1 METLLS
7 GLPEHVGDD
16 EDLARF
22 LTQSN
27 QFSSSRV
34 KASAF
39 LPSPKHRNTSVFRMG
54 ADPARLVETW
64 NQNNTGDRPLKA
76 AAICKA
82 QHVRAAG
89 LDVIASEPPPTHANV
104 EGWPWLENDAELQKA
119 QQLEC
124 AIQIATE
131 AAVVR
136 L

>member
-1 METLLS
+1 
-7 GLPEHVGDD
+7 
-16 EDLARF
+16 
-22 LTQSN
+22 
-27 QFSSSRV
+27 
-34 KASAF
+34 
-39 LPSPKHRNTSVFRMG
+39 MG